1 MDRCHAVRR
10 VCLSNVRVCVR
21 GLRGSNMRDDKLAS
35 GGWVSMGMLHPQ
47 QSIPIVHKN
56 TQRNEVVKQ
65 METASLWCA
74 HSERVSSSSCTL
86 ELAQH
91 CKLQLHTKGREKMI
105 SYANAAE
112 GGWGAYRV
120 RRPGISRQ
128 HASPTNPTA
137 GHDGCLAH
145 THTHTH
151 ELRLSPCSRCR
162 TRGKLRVRP
171 HEILGRSGDTN
182 TPTYKQSYT
191 SKQRADIAIRSG
203 AVSAF

>member
-1 MDRCHAVRR
+1 MC
-10 VCLSNVRVCVR
+10 

-112 GGWGAYRV
+112 GGWGAPCEEARNFAPTRITNKSHRRARWLLGAYTHTITNYDYRLVPDAGRGGSSVSV
-120 RRPGISRQ
+120 RTKSSVAAETPIRQ
-128 HASPTNPTA
+128 HTNN
-137 GHDGCLAH
+137 
-145 THTHTH
+145 
-151 ELRLSPCSRCR
+151 R
-162 TRGKLRVRP
+162 TRANNAQTLR
-171 HEILGRSGDTN
+171 
-182 TPTYKQSYT
+182 
-191 SKQRADIAIRSG
+191 
-203 AVSAF
+203 